1 MKRIDQALLWT
12 AGVLA
17 LAIVTFNG
25 GSRFKAFC
33 ADEDANDAA
42 QVCSESQDQMRSAQ
56 LNRKFQAEIDTFA
69 RQASHFMPPATV
81 RAVIET
87 VKNEADS
94 DITTDLILRLIARES
109 RFNPLAVGREG
120 EIGLTQIKPHIA
132 ALHGYS
138 RADLFDPIK
147 NVKAGSRELKRLVRV
162 MHSRDLA
169 LATYAGG
176 PTPAIYYA
184 RDIKGK

>member
-12 AGVLA
+12 VGVLA
-17 LAIVTFNG
+17 LALVIFNG
-25 GSRFKAFC
+25 SARFEAFC
-33 ADEDANDAA
+33 ADLDARDAA
-42 QVCSESQDQMRSAQ
+42 QICFESQDQLKTAQ
-56 LNRKFQAEIDTFA
+56 LNRKFQANINTFA
-69 RQASHFMPPATV
+69 QMAGHFMPPATV

-147 NVKAGSRELKRLVRV
+147 NVKAGTRELKRLVRV

-169 LATYAGG
+169 LAAYAGG